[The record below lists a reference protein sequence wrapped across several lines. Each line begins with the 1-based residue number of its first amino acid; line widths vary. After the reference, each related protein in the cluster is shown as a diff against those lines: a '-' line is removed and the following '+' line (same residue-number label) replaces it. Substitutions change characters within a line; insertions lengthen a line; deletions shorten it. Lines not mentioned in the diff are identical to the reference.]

1 MSCSSGGRLHVNVS
15 AIAFVVRHPRVI
27 AMRVMASFDFLVHP
41 AVFHAFMFLF
51 PRPLFFVR
59 SGIRLSSQHC
69 VVQRYHRSILG
80 YWSARRCA
88 QEFLMVSCFRFVSF
102 MFSRRFAT
110 TRRSRST
117 LYLRPRC
124 LQCLFASSITIPGV
138 SLQELARKEG
148 GSVRNQRRPYF

>member
-1 MSCSSGGRLHVNVS
+1 MGDSCREPPSNSQITRFTGLVLSCSSSGRLHVNVS

-88 QEFLMVSCFRFVSF
+88 QEFLMVSCLRFVSF
-102 MFSRRFAT
+102 MFSWRLQQHVVLVQPCIFVLGVYNVY
-110 TRRSRST
+110 SRPQSQS
-117 LYLRPRC
+117 P
-124 LQCLFASSITIPGV
+124 A
-138 SLQELARKEG
+138 
-148 GSVRNQRRPYF
+148 